1 MSRSP
6 RNLASFPP
14 ANDGGPMLLPLL
26 NPADWQEKDVPS
38 REWAWADYIP
48 HRQATYLTGP
58 GSAGKSLLSQQLC
71 TCIALGL
78 PFMGKDTRQ
87 AVAIY
92 VTCEDD
98 ADELHRRQ
106 KAICDA
112 LGVPL
117 SALSGKLHLVSLTG
131 ATSNALVTFT
141 PEGNPIVS
149 DAYRT
154 LLHTARATGAGFLA
168 LDNVAHLFGGNENI
182 RNQVAVFVGMLN
194 NLASEIDGSVLFL
207 GHPNK
212 AGQDFSGSTA
222 WENQVRSRLFMEV
235 PKDEE
240 GNAPD
245 PDARVLV
252 RGKANYA
259 RNGERVT
266 FRWLKWAFVHDDD
279 LPDDQREDRKSTR
292 LNSSH

>member
-1 MSRSP
+1 MRSRRTNGLRCGCTKPSASLAVLPPSSNERRCAMSRSP
-6 RNLASFPP
+6 RNRASFPP

-112 LGVPL
+112 LCVPL
-117 SALSGKLHLVSLTG
+117 SALSGKLHIVRLTG
-131 ATSNALVTFT
+131 RSEERRVGRGWVRTCNVRWSAT
-141 PEGNPIVS
+141 
-149 DAYRT
+149 
-154 LLHTARATGAGFLA
+154 
-168 LDNVAHLFGGNENI
+168 
-182 RNQVAVFVGMLN
+182 
-194 NLASEIDGSVLFL
+194 
-207 GHPNK
+207 
-212 AGQDFSGSTA
+212 
-222 WENQVRSRLFMEV
+222 
-235 PKDEE
+235 
-240 GNAPD
+240 
-245 PDARVLV
+245 
-252 RGKANYA
+252 
-259 RNGERVT
+259 
-266 FRWLKWAFVHDDD
+266 
-279 LPDDQREDRKSTR
+279 
-292 LNSSH
+292 